1 MKINTNLEVMQFL
14 ADGDTPMSK
23 YGKAESIHYLIG
35 YGTGKCLSAQY
46 IAGLIK
52 ECAESVNMNEPQEV
66 LNWIIERECD

>member
-1 MKINTNLEVMQFL
+1 MEINTSLEVMQFL

-23 YGKAESIHYLIG
+23 YGKAESINYLIG
-35 YGTGKCLSAQY
+35 YGTGKCLPAQY

-52 ECAESVNMNEPQEV
+52 ECAETVNMNEPQEV